1 MKPER
6 ADVALIRCESYE
18 AEKLDKTIE
27 TCAEIASL
35 PDLQG
40 KTILIKPNVLN
51 ASPASKAVTTNPA
64 FVEAVIRFAKSR
76 GAKEIL
82 VGDSPGWQP
91 VMLAAKTSGIYDA
104 VQQSGGTWA
113 DFREVS
119 PHPVKEG
126 KKLKNIPL
134 TSLVEEVDLVINL
147 PKLKNHGLMTYT
159 GAIKNLFGLIPG
171 TAKSAMHLQYP
182 AVIDFGEMLVDLAL
196 SIPNCFTFMDA
207 IIAMD
212 GQGPGS
218 GTPYLLGIVLASR
231 SVAKLD
237 WIASQCVGYDP
248 RNISYIL
255 DAMERTFGSA
265 NITEPSTYPL
275 RVSEIEHSGFRRLPY
290 TSKLGKR
297 LSAIPRGL
305 RSLAGKLIH
314 LRPIFHKNKCIG
326 CSACIEICPAK
337 VLLLDRKNGSNIIR
351 INDKLC
357 ITCFCCHEVCPAK
370 AITVGRAPV
379 RIVHRRLPGL

>member
-1 MKPER
+1 MNSER
-6 ADVALIRCESYE
+6 ADVALIRCDDYESK
-18 AEKLDKTIE
+18 KLDRAIE
-27 TCAEIASL
+27 TCAEIAGF
-35 PDLQG
+35 PDI
-40 KTILIKPNVLN
+40 KDKIILIKPNVLN

-64 FVEAVIRFAKSR
+64 FVEAVVRFVKSR

-91 VMLAAKTSGIYDA
+91 VLLAAKTSGIYDA
-104 VQQSGGTWA
+104 VQQSGGTWV

-119 PHPVKEG
+119 PHPVVDG

-134 TSLVEEVDLVINL
+134 TALLEKVDLVINL
-147 PKLKNHGLMTYT
+147 PKLKNHSLTTYT

-218 GTPYLLGIVLASR
+218 GTPYSLGIVLASM

-248 RNISYIL
+248 KNISYIL
-255 DAMERTFGSA
+255 DSMQRTLGSA
-265 NITEPSTYPL
+265 NVPEPSTYPL
-275 RVSEIEHSGFRRLPY
+275 RVSEVEHSGFKRLPY
-290 TSKLGKR
+290 TSKLGRR
-297 LSAIPRGL
+297 LSSIPRGL
-305 RSLAGKLIH
+305 RSFAAKFIH

-326 CSACIEICPAK
+326 CSACITICPAK
-337 VLLLDRKNGSNIIR
+337 VLVLDRKNGSNIIR

-370 AITVGRAPV
+370 AISVGRAPI
-379 RIVHRRLPGL
+379 RIVHRRLPGN

>member
-1 MKPER
+1 MKPEK

-64 FVEAVIRFAKSR
+64 FVEAVIQFAKSR

-159 GAIKNLFGLIPG
+159 GAIKNLKTFLDLSLGQQRVRCIFNTPRLSILARCLWIWLYLFLIALLLWMRSSQWMGKALDLEHP
-171 TAKSAMHLQYP
+171 TR
-182 AVIDFGEMLVDLAL
+182 LAL
-196 SIPNCFTFMDA
+196 SWH
-207 IIAMD
+207 
-212 GQGPGS
+212 
-218 GTPYLLGIVLASR
+218 LGVLQS
-231 SVAKLD
+231 
-237 WIASQCVGYDP
+237 
-248 RNISYIL
+248 
-255 DAMERTFGSA
+255 
-265 NITEPSTYPL
+265 
-275 RVSEIEHSGFRRLPY
+275 
-290 TSKLGKR
+290 
-297 LSAIPRGL
+297 
-305 RSLAGKLIH
+305 
-314 LRPIFHKNKCIG
+314 
-326 CSACIEICPAK
+326 
-337 VLLLDRKNGSNIIR
+337 
-351 INDKLC
+351 
-357 ITCFCCHEVCPAK
+357 
-370 AITVGRAPV
+370 
-379 RIVHRRLPGL
+379 